1 LTATSGATLLLGVV
15 VASGSAVLYDAGYVL
30 EKKALAGL
38 PPVRPHPL
46 SLLKVGVASRRWL
59 LGFAVMLAALALQV
73 VALTLAP
80 VAVVQP
86 ILAAGLIGL
95 AAIGGSV
102 LDERLHR
109 RQLMALGM
117 LVTAVVAVGVSTRA
131 GEHVAGGVRFAAY
144 ASLSVPV
151 ALGAIALGW
160 WGITRGRL
168 ACHGDRTLV
177 AVGCAAGLF
186 YGLGAVAEKA
196 VSTRLV
202 ADGVVGGSVRALAT
216 PYPWLFLL
224 LTAGGMVVFQVGLQR
239 YPATMMAT
247 FTNVTSSA
255 CVLLGAAAV
264 FGESLL
270 PGGWWSAARLVSFSA
285 VIGAVGLLASTGTSP
300 TAAASTDVVVSP

>member
-30 EKKALAGL
+30 EKKALTGL

-46 SLLKVGVASRRWL
+46 SLLKVGAASRLWV
-59 LGFAVMLAALALQV
+59 LGFGVMVTALAFQV

-80 VAVVQP
+80 VSVVQP

-95 AAIGGSV
+95 AAIGSSV

-109 RQLMALGM
+109 RQLMALGL

-131 GEHVAGGVRFAAY
+131 GEHVAGSVRFSAY
-144 ASLSVPV
+144 ASLSAPV
-151 ALGAIALGW
+151 ALAAVALGW
-160 WGITRGRL
+160 WGIKHGRL
-168 ACHGDRTLV
+168 SRYGDRTLV
-177 AVGCAAGLF
+177 AVGCAAGLL

-196 VSTRLV
+196 VSTHLV
-202 ADGVVGGSVRALAT
+202 AHGVVSGSLQALAT

-224 LTAGGMVVFQVGLQR
+224 LTGGGMLLFQVGLQR
-239 YPATMMAT
+239 YSATMMAT

-255 CVLLGAAAV
+255 CVLLGATAV

-270 PGGWWSAARLVSFSA
+270 PGGWWSAARLVGFAA
-285 VIGAVGLLASTGTSP
+285 VIAAVGLLATTESSP
-300 TAAASTDVVVSP
+300 ATAESTDVAVSP